1 MKSETEQII
10 STLEILSQGLVY
22 SCVGDEPYIPFIW
35 ETDLQGEFSLE
46 TFLRSNDSLV
56 SFPPEKFFQEIKSTQ
71 PKSHTVQYEELF
83 SFLEDQL
90 TNLETFSYFVP
101 ELPDGIYGSG
111 EFSHHEINIP
121 VILGATT
128 QGEWLGLML
137 RQYDRNS
144 NSHTPVL
151 LPPQLVSQ
159 NYSSNEILTRVN
171 QITAKLPY
179 QSKGGIN
186 SIYGS
191 PLWVA
196 SLTDD
201 RNTILERVLYDAVTL
216 SYGNIDSF
224 CRIGDDFEESSSQ
237 AQKLSRFF
245 KVGLTSSRVYEI
257 DFNFGES
264 YCVYYCLGQVPN
276 QDWVGLVT
284 VSYTC

>member
-1 MKSETEQII
+1 MS
-10 STLEILSQGLVY
+10 
-22 SCVGDEPYIPFIW
+22 
-35 ETDLQGEFSLE
+35 FS
-46 TFLRSNDSLV
+46 
-56 SFPPEKFFQEIKSTQ
+56 PEKFFQEIKVNQ
-71 PKSHTVQYEELF
+71 PKSYAAQYEELF
-83 SFLEDQL
+83 SFVEDQL

-111 EFSHHEINIP
+111 GFSHHEINIP
-121 VILGATT
+121 VILGTT
-128 QGEWLGLML
+128 PKGEWFGLML
-137 RQYDRNS
+137 RQYDRNL
-144 NSHTPVL
+144 NSQPPAL

-159 NYSSNEILTRVN
+159 HSSSKEILTKLS

-196 SLTDD
+196 SLTDN

-216 SYGNIDSF
+216 SYGSIDSF
-224 CRIGDDFEESSSQ
+224 CRIGDDFEGSSSQ
-237 AQKLSRFF
+237 AQKLSKFF
-245 KVGLTSSRVYEI
+245 KTGLTSSRVYEI

-264 YCVYYCLGQVPN
+264 YCVYYCLGQVQN
-276 QDWVGLVT
+276 QDWMGLVT